1 MTYNMLSNI
10 PWTWFIYKLES
21 KYKKT
26 GNIIKSEFP
35 CLVLEAVWTQFEAVW
50 NSFKYRNNGEERS
63 FFGNSKLK
71 VVSRKSYTDV
81 PKNLGSQRSKRIC
94 NWNLE
99 IHFIKNTNMTNTCL
113 EFIIMIFSLYVREK
127 NEKHKTKSNG
137 KDHLVYELFV

>member
-71 VVSRKSYTDV
+71 KVSRKSYTDV

-99 IHFIKNTNMTNTCL
+99 IHFIKNTNMA
-113 EFIIMIFSLYVREK
+113 IPVSSSSLWYSACTFGKKMKKIKRNQTEK
-127 NEKHKTKSNG
+127 IT
-137 KDHLVYELFV
+137 